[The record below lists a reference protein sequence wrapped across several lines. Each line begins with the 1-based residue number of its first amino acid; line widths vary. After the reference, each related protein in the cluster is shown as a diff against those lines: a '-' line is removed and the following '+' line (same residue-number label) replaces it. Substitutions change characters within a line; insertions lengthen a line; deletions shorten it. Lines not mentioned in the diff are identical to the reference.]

1 VENMFSIKIFIRSLA
16 LYPYL
21 FPLHLLVCFIAFLLF
36 FFSFWLDMVGI
47 SATSLQYQALLLQ
60 CFCLMS
66 NQVAK
71 LVRVQL
77 QKKKKASWCFK
88 APFFFKKKKRFDL
101 FFFLQIKIFL
111 CIFRS
116 IWYYDIKNK
125 ILKIKKLF

>member
-1 VENMFSIKIFIRSLA
+1 
-16 LYPYL
+16 
-21 FPLHLLVCFIAFLLF
+21 
-36 FFSFWLDMVGI
+36 MVGI

-77 QKKKKASWCFK
+77 QKKKKRQVDALK
-88 APFFFKKKKRFDL
+88 PLFFLKKKRFDL

-116 IWYYDIKNK
+116 I
-125 ILKIKKLF
+125 